1 MHYYKENPLNL
12 PYMSCALFDPPKMG
26 PILKFND
33 PAKKSLEDN
42 PLKHHNKSGVNMA
55 PESRPL
61 EK

>member
-1 MHYYKENPLNL
+1 MCVVWSPQN
-12 PYMSCALFDPPKMG
+12 G
-26 PILKFND
+26 PHLKFND